1 MSSEAAPRKPGK
13 EELLSRAA
21 RVRLFVFD
29 VDGVL
34 TDGGLYYGDNGE
46 VMKRFDVKDGHAIV
60 IARLLGLP
68 SAVLTARSSRIVEA
82 RGRELGLA
90 AIFQGRKE
98 KGPAFVELL
107 ASLNVPPE
115 NCAYMGDDLNDL
127 TPMGLAGLSAC
138 PADAVPEV
146 RQEVHFVAQSRGGHG
161 AARELVELCLRASGR
176 WEDAL
181 GLMRHTDKMRS
192 RVD

>member
-1 MSSEAAPRKPGK
+1 MTDAAPRKSAQE

-21 RVRLFVFD
+21 RVRLLVFD

-34 TDGGLYYGDNGE
+34 TDGGLYYGDSGE
-46 VMKRFDVKDGHAIV
+46 VMKRFDVKDGHALV
-60 IARLLGLP
+60 LARLLGLP
-68 SAVLTARSSRIVEA
+68 AAVLTARTSRIVEA

-127 TPMGLAGLSAC
+127 APMALAGLSAC

-146 RQEVHFVAQSRGGHG
+146 RQEVHFVAQRPGGHG
-161 AARELVELCLRASGR
+161 AVRELVELCLRASGR

-181 GLMRHTDKMRS
+181 GLMRHPDKLRS
-192 RVD
+192 RLE